1 MIHCA
6 ENRKEQDGEDSDPIP
21 GLEEPVV
28 KEAVA
33 SILLPDTSTVAV
45 SIKNTT
51 C

>member
-1 MIHCA
+1 MCAIHCA
-6 ENRKEQDGEDSDPIP
+6 ENRREQDGEDSDTIP

-33 SILLPDTSTVAV
+33 SILVPDTVAL

-51 C
+51 